1 MRQPQSRCFG
11 RQNTARLLAAVAL
24 ALVAVPEGSAAD
36 PLGFYVGGAIG
47 EARVEAGTSS
57 FTIGASQSFRDF
69 SQNHSAFKVITG
81 SRPLPIVSVEL
92 SYLDFGHPTGYSL
105 ASPGFG
111 TADVSM
117 KGATA
122 TGLLFL
128 PIPLVEAYA
137 KAGLARMQGTV
148 HATYCGIDNCA
159 FGPPQTFGFSRTNTT
174 YVAGVGAQFK
184 AGSFGLRAEYERF
197 NVAGGTPGL
206 ASIGATWTL

>member
-1 MRQPQSRCFG
+1 MEVCHASTPITQLRSAEHGEAPSGSRAF
-11 RQNTARLLAAVAL
+11 AR
-24 ALVAVPEGSAAD
+24 GSA
-36 PLGFYVGGAIG
+36 GG
-47 EARVEAGTSS
+47 
-57 FTIGASQSFRDF
+57 
-69 SQNHSAFKVITG
+69 
-81 SRPLPIVSVEL
+81 L
-92 SYLDFGHPTGYSL
+92 
-105 ASPGFG
+105 
-111 TADVSM
+111 M

-184 AGSFGLRAEYERF
+184 AGSLGLRAEYERF

-206 ASIGATWTL
+206 ASIGATWTFCRLLTYAFRLPLAVDTDVRTSSGN

>member
-1 MRQPQSRCFG
+1 MG
-11 RQNTARLLAAVAL
+11 RLLPAVAL

-57 FTIGASQSFRDF
+57 FTIGASQPFHDF
-69 SQNHSAFKVITG
+69 SQDHSAFKVIAG
-81 SRPLPIVSVEL
+81 IRPLPIVGVEL
-92 SYLDFGHPTGYSL
+92 SYLDFGHPTGHPL

-117 KGATA
+117 KGTTA
-122 TGLLFL
+122 TGLVFL

-159 FGPPQTFGFSRTNTT
+159 FGPPQTLGFSRTNTS
-174 YVAGVGAQFK
+174 YIAGLGAQFK
-184 AGSFGLRAEYERF
+184 AGALGLRAEYERF

-206 ASIGATWTL
+206 ASIGATWTF